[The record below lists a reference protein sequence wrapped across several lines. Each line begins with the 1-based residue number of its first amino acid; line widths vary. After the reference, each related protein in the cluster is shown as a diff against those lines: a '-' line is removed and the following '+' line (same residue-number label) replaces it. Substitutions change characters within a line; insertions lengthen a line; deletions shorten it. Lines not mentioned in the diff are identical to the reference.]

1 VSGGYKQNGIKECIN
16 MASKRKST
24 KKHDPRQIV
33 VTGRSEEEKADAIAR
48 TLIRPTVQ
56 AAATL
61 QELGGSSWDLD
72 VMALINSLHEQTE
85 AVCNNDLGRAE
96 AMLTAQAHT
105 LDAIFNNLARRA
117 ALNMGEYMQACETYL
132 KLALRAQSQCRA
144 TWEALATIK
153 NPPVAGYVRQANIA
167 HGPQQVNN
175 ASAAPDGAPRAGENP
190 NLQNKLLEEKDG
202 ERLDTG
208 KTGTA
213 SEADPTMATL
223 GEVDGSEDR
232 GR

>member
-1 VSGGYKQNGIKECIN
+1 
-16 MASKRKST
+16 MASKRKPA
-24 KKHDPRQIV
+24 KKPNSKELRVGSGSDEDQA
-33 VTGRSEEEKADAIAR
+33 TSLAR
-48 TLIRPTVQ
+48 TALRPTVQ
-56 AAATL
+56 AAVVITDYDKAYGNL
-61 QELGGSSWDLD
+61 DL
-72 VMALINSLHEQTE
+72 MALVDALSEQTSAASE
-85 AVCNNDLGRAE
+85 GDLKRAE

-117 ALNMGEYMQACETYL
+117 INAEYMDNLDRYL

-144 TWEALATIK
+144 TWEALATIQ

-175 ASAAPDGAPRAGENP
+175 AAAAPDGASRAGEDP

-202 ERLDTG
+202 ERLDPR
-208 KTGTA
+208 TA
-213 SEADPTMATL
+213 CTPGRADPAMATV
-223 GEVDGSEDR
+223 GEVDRTEDR